1 MKVAA
6 IILAI
11 AGVLVFGYWAAIGQ
25 PFVTRYELPK
35 EVKTVDEFGD
45 EVVTTEMVEGFEFGL
60 MPANF
65 VDGALPIG
73 GSLLGASAVCAFL
86 FWKRKPNG

>member
-1 MKVAA
+1 
-6 IILAI
+6 
-11 AGVLVFGYWAAIGQ
+11 
-25 PFVTRYELPK
+25 
-35 EVKTVDEFGD
+35 
-45 EVVTTEMVEGFEFGL
+45 MVEGFEFGL